1 MQEALSKISIQDIYQ
16 AKVTLKGIAQKTPL
30 HISKSLSEKYECTV
44 LLKREDLQVVRS
56 YKVRGAYNRMSKLS
70 QKEKEVGIVC
80 ASAGNHAQGVAY
92 ACHHLKIKGIVFMPE
107 TTPQQ
112 KITKVRQFGGEWVD
126 VRLHGDTFDDAYHQA
141 IEIGKEKE
149 MVFIHPFNDLDVI
162 AGQGTLG
169 LEILEDCEDEIH
181 YVFLPVG
188 GGGVVAGVGSCF
200 KNLSPNTK
208 IIGVEPAGAPAMK
221 ESFEKGEVVSL
232 KSIDKFVDGAAVK
245 KVGSLTF
252 EIAREVL
259 TAMEVVPEGKVCT
272 TLLELYSDEAM
283 VVEPAG
289 ALSISIL
296 DKYREEI
303 KGKTIVCLI
312 SGGNNDISRTEEIRL
327 RSLLYEGYKHYFIIR
342 FPQKAGALRR
352 FLNEVLGEGDDIV
365 HFEYIKKTNREM
377 GPALIGIQTKQKNGS
392 LPLIERME
400 QQGIQFKSLNEN
412 SLLFDLLL

>member
-1 MQEALSKISIQDIYQ
+1 MSKISIQDIYQ
-16 AKVTLKGIAQKTPL
+16 AKVALKGIAQKTPL
-30 HISKSLSEKYECTV
+30 HLSNSLSEKYKCTV
-44 LLKREDLQVVRS
+44 FLKREDLQVVRS

-70 QKEKEVGIVC
+70 QNEQKMGIVC

-92 ACHHLKIKGIVFMPE
+92 ACHHLKVKGIVFMPE
-107 TTPQQ
+107 TTPRQ

-126 VRLHGDTFDDAYHQA
+126 VRLYGDTFDDAYLKA
-141 IEIGKEKE
+141 IEVGEENE
-149 MVFIHPFNDLDVI
+149 MVFIHPFNDPAVI
-162 AGQGTLG
+162 TGQATLG
-169 LEILEDCEDEIH
+169 LEILEDCEDEID

-200 KNLSPNTK
+200 KNLSPKTK
-208 IIGVEPAGAPAMK
+208 IIGVEPEGAPAMK
-221 ESFEKGEVVSL
+221 TSLEKGEVVAL

-252 EIAREVL
+252 EIAQDVL
-259 TAMEVVPEGKVCT
+259 HAMELVPEGKVCT
-272 TLLELYSDEAM
+272 TLLDLYSDEAM

-327 RSLLYEGYKHYFIIR
+327 RSLLYEGFKHYFIIR
-342 FPQKAGALRR
+342 FPQKAGALRS

-377 GPALIGIQTKQKNGS
+377 GPALIGIQTREKNGNTA
-392 LPLIERME
+392 LVGRME
-400 QQGIQFKSLNEN
+400 VQGIQYQSLNEN
-412 SLLFDLLL
+412 ALLFDLLL